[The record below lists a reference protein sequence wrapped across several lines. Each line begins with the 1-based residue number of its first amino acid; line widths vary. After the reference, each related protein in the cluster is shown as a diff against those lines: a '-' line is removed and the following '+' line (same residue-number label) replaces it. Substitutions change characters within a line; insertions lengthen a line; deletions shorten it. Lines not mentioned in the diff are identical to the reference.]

1 MDDCTSYYIFIDSST
16 TIVTLL
22 GKYVDGKMMFNSK
35 LYCKGGMLLEFKNL
49 DILLSYMLN
58 EKPDVVNGYGKK
70 IMPASAMISLIK
82 VLVKFNRVDW
92 I

>member
-1 MDDCTSYYIFIDSST
+1 
-16 TIVTLL
+16 
-22 GKYVDGKMMFNSK
+22 MFNSK